1 MAPPRFLASACVVG
15 RGDGVWVARGALDA
29 TSHGLRVAS
38 RDRREVNAIAAIV
51 FNLNLK
57 YIRPHAVDATLQYHI
72 SHLGGG
78 CACTYGPSLNNARFL

>member
-1 MAPPRFLASACVVG
+1 MASTCVLG

-38 RDRREVNAIAAIV
+38 RDRREVDAIAAIV

-57 YIRPHAVDATLQYHI
+57 YIYHI

-78 CACTYGPSLNNARFL
+78 DACTYGPSLNNARFL

>member
-1 MAPPRFLASACVVG
+1 MWWG

-57 YIRPHAVDATLQYHI
+57 YIYHN
-72 SHLGGG
+72 LGGG
-78 CACTYGPSLNNARFL
+78 CACTYGPSLYNARFL

>member
-1 MAPPRFLASACVVG
+1 MASTCVVG

-57 YIRPHAVDATLQYHI
+57 YIYHI
-72 SHLGGG
+72 
-78 CACTYGPSLNNARFL
+78 

>member
-1 MAPPRFLASACVVG
+1 MASTCVVG

-51 FNLNLK
+51 FNLNFK
-57 YIRPHAVDATLQYHI
+57 YIITI
-72 SHLGGG
+72 
-78 CACTYGPSLNNARFL
+78 

>member
-1 MAPPRFLASACVVG
+1 MASTCVVG

-38 RDRREVNAIAAIV
+38 RDRREVDAIAAIV

-57 YIRPHAVDATLQYHI
+57 YIQPPTPSARPRTLSHKIHI
-72 SHLGGG
+72 SHIGGG
-78 CACTYGPSLNNARFL
+78 CAWTYGPSLNNARFL

>member
-1 MAPPRFLASACVVG
+1 MASTCVVG

-29 TSHGLRVAS
+29 TSHGLRAAS

-57 YIRPHAVDATLQYHI
+57 YIRTFIHI

-78 CACTYGPSLNNARFL
+78 CACTYGPSLYNARFL

>member
-1 MAPPRFLASACVVG
+1 MLFASASRRVDGVARHAVEVAYPSESGVCGLTASTCVVG

-57 YIRPHAVDATLQYHI
+57 YINH
-72 SHLGGG
+72 
-78 CACTYGPSLNNARFL
+78 N

>member
-1 MAPPRFLASACVVG
+1 MASTCVVG

-29 TSHGLRVAS
+29 TSHGLRAAS

-57 YIRPHAVDATLQYHI
+57 YIRPHAVGDATLGHYYHI
-72 SHLGGG
+72 SHRGGG
-78 CACTYGPSLNNARFL
+78 CAWTYGPSLYNARFL

>member
-38 RDRREVNAIAAIV
+38 RDRGEVNAIAAIV

-57 YIRPHAVDATLQYHI
+57 HIRPHAVEATYHI
-72 SHLGGG
+72 SLYHGGGG